1 MVNQIIDENSLAVN
15 AHELPLAIINKVC
28 YFFLLGFLKVKS

>member
-15 AHELPLAIINKVC
+15 AHELPLAIVNKVY